1 MKQNIINRGKS
12 TNNNLKILEKKWNQ
26 RFTMEKIPKYDFFK
40 DTNAHTINLG
50 LIKKRIKKEKNQLNP
65 YLKKIKKS
73 KTNSSN
79 LTLESRP
86 NTNFFPK
93 LITKTENEKA
103 DLFSIKF
110 NNTCNNDNIFQ
121 YNSINNSINT
131 DVSNKVMYQKIYD
144 NIYDV
149 KMNKTEANSKII
161 NMNDKFK
168 EEMKYIKE
176 LWKLLGITTEYQI
189 NFWKMLSKYTKNE
202 LIDQYLSS
210 EKKDL
215 LQFKL
220 ESEKLQKE
228 INKRETDLDK
238 LKQIEQEYFENENLY
253 KLYNHMNEKNKLEGK
268 DEEKFNKYRN
278 NKIKI
283 ESEIES
289 LFKLLRLHTIN
300 TVCLFNK
307 YKNEYNYYF
316 TSGKIDINQMNIDYK
331 FNDAY
336 LLKIKS
342 DTNFLPN
349 SSLASLYD
357 FSKFENDPFFLSLL
371 IQKEENSKFKYLTA
385 TEDTLNKINQCIF
398 IIDQEEIL
406 HKMNQSK
413 QEIKKL
419 TYYGKLKQ
427 NPKLFGVNL
436 KKESTNINRKK
447 MKALLFNISNP
458 LNQVNTERQFPLFNT
473 ALTENIQN
481 NNNICKKYFKI

>member
-12 TNNNLKILEKKWNQ
+12 TNNNLKLLEKKWNQ
-26 RFTMEKIPKYDFFK
+26 RFTMEKIPNYDFFK
-40 DTNAHTINLG
+40 DTNTNTINLG
-50 LIKKRIKKEKNQLNP
+50 LIKKRLKREQNQLNP

-79 LTLESRP
+79 LTLESRQ
-86 NTNFFPK
+86 NVHFFPK

-110 NNTCNNDNIFQ
+110 NNTCNNDNILQFNSQ
-121 YNSINNSINT
+121 NNSIRTDLSNKAIYQQMYNSIY
-131 DVSNKVMYQKIYD
+131 DLKV
-144 NIYDV
+144 
-149 KMNKTEANSKII
+149 NKTEDNSKLI

-189 NFWKMLSKYTKNE
+189 TFWKMLSKYTKNE
-202 LIDQYLSS
+202 LIDQYLSY
-210 EKKDL
+210 EKKEL

-228 INKRETDLDK
+228 INKRESDLDK

-253 KLYNHMNEKNKLEGK
+253 NLYYNMNEKNKLEGK
-268 DEEKFNKYRN
+268 DEEKLNKYRN

-283 ESEIES
+283 ESEIENI
-289 LFKLLRLHTIN
+289 FKLLRLHTIN

-316 TSGKIDINQMNIDYK
+316 TSGKIDINRMNIDYK

-342 DTNFLPN
+342 DTNFLPK
-349 SSLASLYD
+349 SSLATLYD

-371 IQKEENSKFKYLTA
+371 RPNDENSNYKYLTA
-385 TEDTLNKINQCIF
+385 TEDTINKINQCIF

-406 HKMNQSK
+406 YKINQPK
-413 QEIKKL
+413 QELKKL
-419 TYYGKLKQ
+419 TSYGKSKQ
-427 NPKLFGVNL
+427 NQKLFGVNL
-436 KKESTNINRKK
+436 KKETANINRKK

-458 LNQVNTERQFPLFNT
+458 LNSERQFPLFNT
-473 ALTENIQN
+473 ALTENTQ

>member
-1 MKQNIINRGKS
+1 MKQNIASRGKS
-12 TNNNLKILEKKWNQ
+12 TKLQLLEKKWNQ

-40 DTNAHTINLG
+40 DANANNINFG
-50 LIKKRIKKEKNQLNP
+50 LIKKRLKKEQNQLNP

-73 KTNSSN
+73 KTNSTN

-86 NTNFFPK
+86 NINFFPK

-110 NNTCNNDNIFQ
+110 NNTCNNDNTLQF
-121 YNSINNSINT
+121 NSLNNSIRT
-131 DVSNKVMYQKIYD
+131 DFSNKAIYQKMYN
-144 NIYDV
+144 NIYDLKV
-149 KMNKTEANSKII
+149 NKTETNSKII
-161 NMNDKFK
+161 NMDDKFK
-168 EEMKYIKE
+168 EEMRYIKE

-202 LIDQYLSS
+202 LIDQYLSY

-228 INKRETDLDK
+228 INKRESDLDK

-253 KLYNHMNEKNKLEGK
+253 NLYNNMNEKNKLEGK
-268 DEEKFNKYRN
+268 EEEKLNKYRN
-278 NKIKI
+278 NKIKL
-283 ESEIES
+283 ESEIENI
-289 LFKLLRLHTIN
+289 FKLLRLHTIN

-307 YKNEYNYYF
+307 YKSEYNYYF
-316 TSGKIDINQMNIDYK
+316 TSGKIDINRMHIDFK
-331 FNDAY
+331 FNDKY
-336 LLKIKS
+336 LIKIKS

-349 SSLASLYD
+349 SSFASLYD
-357 FSKFENDPFFLSLL
+357 FSKLENDPFFLSLL
-371 IQKEENSKFKYLTA
+371 KPSDENSKFKYLTA
-385 TEDTLNKINQCIF
+385 TEDTINKINQCIF

-406 HKMNQSK
+406 YKINQSK
-413 QEIKKL
+413 QDIKKL
-419 TYYGKLKQ
+419 THYGKLKQ
-427 NPKLFGVNL
+427 NQKLFGVNL

-458 LNQVNTERQFPLFNT
+458 LNHLNTERQFPLFNT